1 MKRPNWNE
9 WKHTPSVTVWQA
21 CALSMDIDPHSM
33 VPHRRLIGTSSGV
46 GRPMEKDAVGPS
58 LEPYD
63 FSSPDEKEEFERRQR
78 ALRMH
83 LSNRKFFSPG
93 VLNQIQQDNSLVRL
107 SEFASWAVSVV
118 EWKGLPAELVEMGKA
133 FETDKA
139 IEWIREIGKHGLGV
153 KAGNPESV
161 AWVKATLS
169 RARDTG
175 QIDSDLLKGLRDL
188 ETGGFLDQL
197 SPVAESPA
205 SPMVPDYLDPKHP
218 RYAPKLAAAVMAW
231 QAVTDPGKISPK
243 AALTNWLS
251 SHKDDFC
258 LSANGI
264 EEAAKVANWAPQG
277 GSPTA

>member
-33 VPHRRLIGTSSGV
+33 VPHRRLIGTNSGV

-83 LSNRKFFSPG
+83 LSNRTFFSPG
-93 VLNQIQQDNSLVRL
+93 VLNQIQEDNSLVRL

-118 EWKGLPAELVEMGKA
+118 GWEGLPAEIVEMAKA
-133 FETDKA
+133 FETDKV
-139 IEWIREIGKHGLGV
+139 IGWMSEIGKHRVGV

-169 RARDTG
+169 RARDAG

-188 ETGGFLDQL
+188 ETDGFLDQL
-197 SPVAESPA
+197 SPVAESP
-205 SPMVPDYLDPKHP
+205 
-218 RYAPKLAAAVMAW
+218 
-231 QAVTDPGKISPK
+231 
-243 AALTNWLS
+243 
-251 SHKDDFC
+251 
-258 LSANGI
+258 
-264 EEAAKVANWAPQG
+264 
-277 GSPTA
+277 